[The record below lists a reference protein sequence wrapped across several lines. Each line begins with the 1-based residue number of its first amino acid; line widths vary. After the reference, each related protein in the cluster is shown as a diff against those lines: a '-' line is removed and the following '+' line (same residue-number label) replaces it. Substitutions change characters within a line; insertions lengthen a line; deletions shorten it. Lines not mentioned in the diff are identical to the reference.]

1 MLHRRFLVDSV
12 LMGVNAMPTPALVA
26 CSAAITLGTLL
37 LSVLQRLFGPR
48 RNLSGRI
55 TAYMATAEQGAGSTV
70 RRMAGWRGVWQS
82 LGRLAPKGLSQHYDH
97 VLQQASLPIKGEE
110 MAAAIGVSALVVG
123 AIFGLRMGLLGLPLG
138 GIVGGKLPGLLL
150 KSHLRSRLRQA
161 DQQLVDFLQLSA
173 NAMRA
178 GHSFLQ
184 ALELAAREMPNPTG
198 QELNR
203 TLREISLGLTVE
215 EALLRLVDRVPSADL
230 DLMITAV
237 LIQRQVGGDLASILD
252 NIASTIRER
261 QRIKAEVKAITAQGR
276 LSGLVISVLPIGLAF
291 FLATMNPDYI
301 SLLWT
306 HPIGLAMLG
315 AGVVSLLL
323 GIYFIN
329 KVVKID
335 I

>member
-1 MLHRRFLVDSV
+1 MQ
-12 LMGVNAMPTPALVA
+12 MPVFVA
-26 CSAAITLGTLL
+26 CSAAITLGSLL
-37 LSVLQRLFGPR
+37 LSLLLRLLGSR

-55 TAYMATAEQGAGSTV
+55 TAYLANDQRAGGSVV
-70 RRMAGWRGVWQS
+70 RRTAGLRGVWQS
-82 LGRLAPKGLSQHYDH
+82 VGRMAPKALNQHYDH

-110 MAAAIGVSALVVG
+110 MAAGIGVSAVTFSL
-123 AIFGLRMGLLGLPLG
+123 ICGLRLGIPGLLLG
-138 GIVGGKLPGLLL
+138 GIIGGKLPGMLLQ
-150 KSHLRSRLRQA
+150 SHLKSRLRQA
-161 DQQLVDFLQLSA
+161 EQQLVDFLQLCA

-198 QELNR
+198 QELTR
-203 TLREISLGLTVE
+203 SLREVSLGLTVE
-215 EALLRLVDRVPSADL
+215 EALLRLVERVPSADL

-276 LSGLVISVLPIGLAF
+276 LSGVVISVLPIALAF

-315 AGVVSLLL
+315 AGVGSLLL

>member
-1 MLHRRFLVDSV
+1 
-12 LMGVNAMPTPALVA
+12 
-26 CSAAITLGTLL
+26 
-37 LSVLQRLFGPR
+37 
-48 RNLSGRI
+48 
-55 TAYMATAEQGAGSTV
+55 
-70 RRMAGWRGVWQS
+70 
-82 LGRLAPKGLSQHYDH
+82 
-97 VLQQASLPIKGEE
+97 
-110 MAAAIGVSALVVG
+110 
-123 AIFGLRMGLLGLPLG
+123 
-138 GIVGGKLPGLLL
+138 
-150 KSHLRSRLRQA
+150 
-161 DQQLVDFLQLSA
+161 
-173 NAMRA
+173 
-178 GHSFLQ
+178 
-184 ALELAAREMPNPTG
+184 
-198 QELNR
+198 
-203 TLREISLGLTVE
+203 
-215 EALLRLVDRVPSADL
+215 VPSADL